1 MPVGVVEAI
10 FVTGGGGRPM
20 QRVDEV
26 QALAGA
32 GLSGDRYAERTGY
45 WSGVDEC
52 QVTFIEAEALD
63 GITGSTDVR
72 VTEGQHRRNVVVR
85 GVELRALAGATFTVG
100 EARFSYDRPR
110 PPCRYI
116 ESITQPGMTRALA
129 ARRGGIC
136 VQVVASGVIRVGD
149 ELVVED
155 VSRVSA
161 WFDRLR

>member
-1 MPVGVVEAI
+1 VGVVEAI
-10 FVTGGGGRPM
+10 FVTAGGGQPM
-20 QRVDEV
+20 RRVDEV
-26 QALAGA
+26 LAVAGA
-32 GLSGDRYAERTGY
+32 GLSGDRYAEHTGY

-52 QVTFIEAEALD
+52 QVTLIEAEALD
-63 GITGSTDVR
+63 SITATADVR

-85 GVELRALAGATFTVG
+85 GVELRGLAGATFTIG
-100 EARFSYDRPR
+100 EARFAYDRPR

-116 ESITQPGMTRALA
+116 QSITQPGMTKALA

-136 VQVVASGVIRVGD
+136 VQVVESGVIRVGD

-155 VSRVSA
+155 VSRVAA

>member
-1 MPVGVVEAI
+1 MGVVEAI
-10 FVTGGGGRPM
+10 FVTGRGSSPM

-26 QALAGA
+26 LAVAGA

-45 WSGVDEC
+45 WTGVDEC
-52 QVTFIEAEALD
+52 QVTLIEAEALD
-63 GITGSTDVR
+63 AISASTDVR

-85 GVELRALAGATFTVG
+85 GVELRGLAGATFTIA

-129 ARRGGIC
+129 ARRGGVC
-136 VQVVASGVIRVGD
+136 VKVIESGVIRVGD

-155 VSRVSA
+155 VSRVAA

>member
-1 MPVGVVEAI
+1 MGVVEAI
-10 FVTGGGGRPM
+10 FVTGSGSSPM

-26 QALAGA
+26 LAVAGA
-32 GLSGDRYAERTGY
+32 GLSGDRYAEKTGY
-45 WSGVDEC
+45 WTGVDEC
-52 QVTFIEAEALD
+52 QVTLIEAEALD
-63 GITGSTDVR
+63 AIAASTDVR

-85 GVELRALAGATFTVG
+85 GVELRALAGATFTIG

-136 VQVVASGVIRVGD
+136 VQVVESGVIRVGD

-155 VSRVSA
+155 VSRVAA

>member
-1 MPVGVVEAI
+1 MGVVEAI
-10 FVTGGGGRPM
+10 FVTGRGSAPM

-26 QALAGA
+26 LAVAGA
-32 GLSGDRYAERTGY
+32 GLSGDRYAEHTGY

-52 QVTFIEAEALD
+52 QVTLIEAEALE
-63 GITGSTDVR
+63 GITASTDVR

-85 GVELRALAGATFTVG
+85 GVELRALAGATFTIG
-100 EARFSYDRPR
+100 EARFSYDKPR

-136 VQVVASGVIRVGD
+136 VKVVESGVIRVGD
-149 ELVVED
+149 ELVVGD
-155 VSRVSA
+155 VSRVAA